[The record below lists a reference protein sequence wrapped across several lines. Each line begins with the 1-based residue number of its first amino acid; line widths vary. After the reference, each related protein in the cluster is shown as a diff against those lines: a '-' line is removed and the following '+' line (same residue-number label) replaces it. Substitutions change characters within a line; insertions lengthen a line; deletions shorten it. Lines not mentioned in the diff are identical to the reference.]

1 MSLIGSHHNLSVFYS
16 DSDCVI
22 GDTLLLAIGR
32 KSLVRDSV
40 GDFDIVGSGYPGM
53 RLCLTV

>member
-32 KSLVRDSV
+32 KSLVQDSV
-40 GDFDIVGSGYPGM
+40 GDFDIVGGGYPGM
-53 RLCLTV
+53 